1 MRGIQARMSSPLRPP
16 GGRLR
21 QLEKWASRPAS
32 LFCRRTYRRNNDWSI
47 CIQLVG
53 NRSRSVNDLNQA
65 HENARRKHRRRVLG
79 LEHKNS

>member
-1 MRGIQARMSSPLRPP
+1 MRGIQACMSSPCVRRAVICVNSKSGHP
-16 GGRLR
+16 GVGIFV
-21 QLEKWASRPAS
+21 SPADVPAEH
-32 LFCRRTYRRNNDWSI
+32 DWSI

-65 HENARRKHRRRVLG
+65 HENARRKHRCRVLG